1 MVATI
6 GNENRPTENLQL
18 EPDIDIDLRY
28 EDFLNGK
35 DAQLEKAVEV
45 MLQEIK

>member
-6 GNENRPTENLQL
+6 GNENRATENLQL
-18 EPDIDIDLRY
+18 EPDLEVDLKY

-35 DAQLEKAVEV
+35 DAQLEKAVEHL
-45 MLQEIK
+45 MQEIK